1 MEPMPEPNP
10 SPTMLSQMP
19 NAVKLIAGAAAG
31 ALSIG
36 VAAVAFGAWPFWLQA
51 TLWAGA
57 CSSIGW
63 IIGFLFGIPRTEPTA
78 ATAVANSAI
87 RLSVNTN
94 LEQISDWLTKII
106 VGVTLT
112 QWNAFITQLDFAS
125 KLIALSLGGAHMQ
138 SFAYALMV
146 YFAATGFLSSYLLT
160 RVFLQAVLGDAADGN
175 NGN

>member
-1 MEPMPEPNP
+1 
-10 SPTMLSQMP
+10 MP

-78 ATAVANSAI
+78 ATAVAAAAAAAAPNPAAVPNPAI